1 MWSVSLGVRE
11 SGNDVPSLSEPSG
24 NLTCSWLFERGSH
37 FVISSLSELS
47 WSFLSTLMAH
57 YSDLSLIS
65 VVLEDCKSH
74 FPVGFHCL
82 GLLLKSQPGLACG
95 GPFGSSLLIWL
106 SWKSTLAKRGWAR
119 GVTKTFPV

>member
-1 MWSVSLGVRE
+1 MWSISLGVRE

-24 NLTCSWLFERGSH
+24 NLACSWLFERGSH

-65 VVLEDCKSH
+65 VVLENCESH
-74 FPVGFHCL
+74 FHVGFHCL
-82 GLLLKSQPGLACG
+82 GLLLKKASLVWLVG
-95 GPFGSSLLIWL
+95 GPLAALSLFGS
-106 SWKSTLAKRGWAR
+106 AG
-119 GVTKTFPV
+119 